1 MIWLSE
7 NEITE
12 EEKEEIVESVEFD
25 DFTVEE
31 LMTTVRKSGLYS
43 NITIDERVLELFK
56 EQGDRLKEQDKLLNV
71 AANI

>member
-12 EEKEEIVESVEFD
+12 EEIVESFEFD

>member
-12 EEKEEIVESVEFD
+12 EEKVEIVESFEFD

-43 NITIDERVLELFK
+43 NIKIDERVLELFK

>member
-12 EEKEEIVESVEFD
+12 EEKEEIVESFEFD